1 MSAARLSEGPR
12 RIAQVQFSP
21 GERKGAR
28 VTPAERQGLGEGR
41 LIGPLG
47 VPYTPPPPQPHPK
60 AVSATAAKANLAERG
75 REGGREGRENF
86 FFYGG
91 LIQTHGCNCPLILLL
106 SLPYHNRLG
115 ALATLAK
122 GNDSDLFKLG
132 SMPARG
138 KLERKHFILMGQNC

>member
-47 VPYTPPPPQPHPK
+47 VPYTPPQPHPK
-60 AVSATAAKANLAERG
+60 AVSATAAKANVAERG
-75 REGGREGRENF
+75 REGGKGGRIFSFTE
-86 FFYGG
+86 
-91 LIQTHGCNCPLILLL
+91 
-106 SLPYHNRLG
+106 
-115 ALATLAK
+115 A
-122 GNDSDLFKLG
+122 
-132 SMPARG
+132 
-138 KLERKHFILMGQNC
+138 